1 MNKEELQKYIGTEEL
16 TVIEAMQKI
25 DANTAGLLYIVDEK
39 RKLSGCLTDGDIRR
53 WIIRTGDLRGRALQ
67 MMNRNPRYLLT
78 TELHKE
84 KKGLEEKGIYSM
96 PIINADR
103 EIVDIVFREERVA
116 ACGITTDSA
125 ALEGV
130 PVIIM
135 AGGKGTRLYP
145 YTKILPKP
153 LIPIGEIPILE
164 RIFNR
169 FYKFGAKE
177 FFLTVNY
184 KKEIIKSYFFELRPP
199 YKIHYV
205 DEEIPLGTAGSIR
218 LIDRNFE
225 SPVIITN
232 CDTLVEADF
241 GKILEYHAASGNS
254 ITVISALKNIVVP
267 YGVLHAQKN
276 GIVASMEE
284 KPQLSYMIN
293 TGMYIVDPIYLKLIP
308 EGKVFH
314 MTELIACLLEQEKR
328 VGMYPISENSFL
340 DMGEFEEMKKM
351 EERINSGDMN

>member
-1 MNKEELQKYIGTEEL
+1 MNKEELQKYIGTEKL
-16 TVIEAMQKI
+16 SVIESMRRI
-25 DANTAGLLYIVDEK
+25 DANTAGLLYIIDNK
-39 RKLSGCLTDGDIRR
+39 QKLAGCLTDGDIRR
-53 WIIRTGDLRGRALQ
+53 WIIRTGDLNGKAFQ
-67 MMNRNPRYLLT
+67 MMNRNPRYLLY
-78 TELHKE
+78 TELHREKE
-84 KKGLEEKGIYSM
+84 GLSEKGIYSM
-96 PIINADR
+96 PVINSER
-103 EIVDIVFREERVA
+103 EIVDIIFREESVMPT
-116 ACGITTDSA
+116 CITTEST
-125 ALEGV
+125 ALEGI
-130 PVIIM
+130 PVVIM

-153 LIPIGEIPILE
+153 LIPVGEVPILE

-169 FYKFGAKE
+169 FYEAGVRE

-184 KKEIIKSYFFELRPP
+184 KKEIIKSYFSELKPL

-205 DEEIPLGTAGSIR
+205 EEEVPLGTAGSVK
-218 LIDRNFE
+218 LIERVFD

-241 GKILEYHAASGNS
+241 SKVLEYHIASGNS

-267 YGVLHAQKN
+267 YGVLHAQEN
-276 GIVASMEE
+276 GIVASIEE

-293 TGMYIVDPIYLKLIP
+293 TGMYIVDSEYLELIP
-308 EGKVFH
+308 NGKVFH
-314 MTELIACLLEQEKR
+314 MTDLIECLLERGRR

-351 EERINSGDMN
+351 EERINSGYIH